1 MSSARI
7 AKDANLGTVQH
18 DTLDLLREDWPL
30 LVATYVIDEFG
41 TREKRLIKGK
51 ADLTS
56 LQWSM
61 RLASITGVRIYGS
74 DDGNVIEEAD

>member
-7 AKDANLGTVQH
+7 ARDAALGTMSF
-18 DTLDLLREDWPL
+18 DTLNLLGEDWRH
-30 LVATYVIDEFG
+30 LVATYVIDELG
-41 TREKRLIKGK
+41 TRERRPINGK

-61 RLASITGVRIYGS
+61 RLGVITGVRIYGS
-74 DDGNVIEEAD
+74 DDGNLTEEDD